1 MHAIRRALCTAV
13 IALVAIEG
21 IRIVWRVLR
30 EQTDR
35 FAQVTGLG
43 PAFHDPSCQHKFCD
57 YTLFWL
63 VGRLAA
69 QTGAASVYHPARA
82 FAGPAQILPDQAL
95 LLPFMYPP
103 QMLPLTFLIALPPI
117 SVSYYAFEIISITT
131 AAFLL
136 RRASLSWF
144 VIAAGLLSPA
154 AIYCAYY
161 GEFGIICG
169 ALLAAGLLHL
179 QTNPRTG
186 GALLALLCIKPQYG
200 LLAPVLFFA
209 RRDRRAWTAATAVL
223 AALSALSLLCFGWSS
238 WSAFLGPDH
247 TAIRAWLQR
256 PFGHG
261 DQMNGTSVFWMA
273 RSFGAGMPLA
283 YAIQLCCSA
292 AAAFCAWQLWRRGD
306 VARETRAAVTIC
318 LCLLASPYSY
328 DNDMI
333 AYSIACAMLFRRDP
347 SVPDVLLA
355 LLWLAPGYTVLLTQ
369 KLGFLPTPLWITAA
383 ALIGWQRAREDFT
396 PASPALTGR
405 RSAPVLS
412 LSPTPT
418 HRFR

>member
-1 MHAIRRALCTAV
+1 MHAIRRVLCTAI
-13 IALVAIEG
+13 IALAAIEG
-21 IRIVWRVLR
+21 FRIVWRVLR
-30 EQTDR
+30 EQADR
-35 FAQVTGLG
+35 FAQVTGIG
-43 PAFHDPSCQHKFCD
+43 PAFHDPSCQHTFCD

-69 QTGAASVYHPARA
+69 QNGAASVYHPART
-82 FAGPAQILPDQAL
+82 FTGLAQILPDQAH

-117 SVSYYAFEIISITT
+117 SVSYYAFEIISITA

-136 RRASLSWF
+136 RRAGLSRF

-154 AIYCAYY
+154 AMYCAYY

-179 QTNPRTG
+179 QSNPRTG

-200 LLAPVLFFA
+200 LLAPVLLLA
-209 RRDRRAWTAATAVL
+209 RGDKRAWAATAAVL
-223 AALSALSLLCFGWSS
+223 AGLSALSLLGFGWSS

-247 TAIRAWLQR
+247 TAIQAWLQR
-256 PFGHG
+256 PFGNG
-261 DQMNGTSVFWMA
+261 DQLNGTSVFWMA

-292 AAAFCAWQLWRRGD
+292 AAALCAWQLWRRGD
-306 VARETRAAVTIC
+306 IARETRAAVTIC
-318 LCLLASPYSY
+318 LCLVASPYSY
-328 DNDMI
+328 DNDMV
-333 AYSIACAMLFRRDP
+333 AYSIACAMLFRRNLG
-347 SVPDVLLA
+347 VTDVLLA
-355 LLWLAPGYTVLLTQ
+355 LLWLAPAYTVPLAQ
-369 KLGFLPTPLWITAA
+369 KFGFLPTPLWITAV
-383 ALIGWQRAREDFT
+383 ALIGWQRARQNSM

-405 RSAPVLS
+405 QSAPVLS